1 MYYVKLTIFLI
12 CTFQL
17 KYSSK
22 IAFKSNIAA
31 FFTTLKGQEMPV
43 ILVVDDNPQMV
54 QLMQE
59 MVHLAGYKTEVAYS
73 GLEGLDK
80 AREGMPDLILV
91 DLMMPEID
99 GWELYHRLREF
110 TTIPII
116 FVTAYD
122 TPQNEAKAIALGAEG
137 FIGKDLTP
145 MELIQHIEF
154 VLQAG
159 NHADN
164 NEILH

>member
-1 MYYVKLTIFLI
+1 
-12 CTFQL
+12 
-17 KYSSK
+17 
-22 IAFKSNIAA
+22 
-31 FFTTLKGQEMPV
+31 MPV
-43 ILVVDDNPQMV
+43 ILVVDDNPQMAK
-54 QLMQE
+54 LMQE
-59 MVHLAGYKTEVAYS
+59 MVHLAGYETEVAYS

-122 TPQNEAKAIALGAEG
+122 TPQNEAKALALGAEG

-145 MELIQHIEF
+145 IQLVQHIKC
-154 VLQAG
+154 VLDSGSQP
-159 NHADN
+159 NR

>member
-1 MYYVKLTIFLI
+1 
-12 CTFQL
+12 
-17 KYSSK
+17 
-22 IAFKSNIAA
+22 
-31 FFTTLKGQEMPV
+31 MPV

-54 QLMQE
+54 KLIQE
-59 MVHLAGYKTEVAYS
+59 MVHLAGYETEVAYS

-145 MELIQHIEF
+145 IQLVQHIKF
-154 VLQAG
+154 VLESG
-159 NHADN
+159 NASSRS
-164 NEILH
+164 EILH

>member
-1 MYYVKLTIFLI
+1 
-12 CTFQL
+12 
-17 KYSSK
+17 
-22 IAFKSNIAA
+22 
-31 FFTTLKGQEMPV
+31 MPV

-54 QLMQE
+54 KLMQE
-59 MVHLAGYKTEVAYS
+59 MVHLAGYETEVAYS

-145 MELIQHIEF
+145 IHLVQHIKF
-154 VLQAG
+154 VLDSGSQP
-159 NHADN
+159 NR

>member
-1 MYYVKLTIFLI
+1 
-12 CTFQL
+12 
-17 KYSSK
+17 
-22 IAFKSNIAA
+22 
-31 FFTTLKGQEMPV
+31 MPV
-43 ILVVDDNPQMV
+43 ILVVDDNPQMAK
-54 QLMQE
+54 LTQE
-59 MVHLAGYKTEVAYS
+59 MVQLAGYKTEVAFS

-122 TPQNEAKAIALGAEG
+122 MPQNEAKAIALGAEG
-137 FIGKDLTP
+137 FIGKDLSP
-145 MELIQHIEF
+145 IQLVQYIQF
-154 VLQAG
+154 VLNEG
-159 NHADN
+159 NHPSQS
-164 NEILH
+164 EILH

>member
-1 MYYVKLTIFLI
+1 
-12 CTFQL
+12 
-17 KYSSK
+17 
-22 IAFKSNIAA
+22 
-31 FFTTLKGQEMPV
+31 MPV

-54 QLMQE
+54 KLMQE
-59 MVHLAGYKTEVAYS
+59 MVHLAGYETEVAYS

-145 MELIQHIEF
+145 IQLVQHIKF
-154 VLQAG
+154 VLESG
-159 NHADN
+159 NQPNRSDV
-164 NEILH
+164 LH

>member
-1 MYYVKLTIFLI
+1 MYYVNFSIFLI
-12 CTFQL
+12 CHSQL
-17 KYSSK
+17 KLRT
-22 IAFKSNIAA
+22 IAA
-31 FFTTLKGQEMPV
+31 DFRTNCPRTKGMPMPV

-54 QLMQE
+54 KLMQE
-59 MVHLAGYKTEVAYS
+59 MVQLAGYKTEVAFS

-80 AREGMPDLILV
+80 AKAGMPDLILV
-91 DLMMPEID
+91 DLMMPEMD

-122 TPQNEAKAIALGAEG
+122 TPQNEAKAIAIGAEG

-145 MELIQHIEF
+145 MQLVQQIQF
-154 VLQAG
+154 VLEAG
-159 NHADN
+159 NLPSKND
-164 NEILH
+164 ILH

>member
-1 MYYVKLTIFLI
+1 
-12 CTFQL
+12 
-17 KYSSK
+17 
-22 IAFKSNIAA
+22 
-31 FFTTLKGQEMPV
+31 MPV
-43 ILVVDDNPQMV
+43 ILVVDDNPHMVKLMQDMV
-54 QLMQE
+54 Q
-59 MVHLAGYKTEVAYS
+59 LAGYKTEVAFS

-80 AREGMPDLILV
+80 ARAGMPDLILV

-145 MELIQHIEF
+145 MQLVQHIQF
-154 VLQAG
+154 VLDAG
-159 NHADN
+159 NPPGQSN
-164 NEILH
+164 ILH

>member
-1 MYYVKLTIFLI
+1 
-12 CTFQL
+12 
-17 KYSSK
+17 
-22 IAFKSNIAA
+22 
-31 FFTTLKGQEMPV
+31 MPV
-43 ILVVDDNPQMV
+43 ILVVDDNPQMAK
-54 QLMQE
+54 LMQE
-59 MVHLAGYKTEVAYS
+59 MVHLAGYETEVAYS

-145 MELIQHIEF
+145 IQLVQHIKF
-154 VLQAG
+154 VLDSGSQP
-159 NHADN
+159 NR

>member
-1 MYYVKLTIFLI
+1 
-12 CTFQL
+12 
-17 KYSSK
+17 
-22 IAFKSNIAA
+22 
-31 FFTTLKGQEMPV
+31 MPV
-43 ILVVDDNPQMV
+43 ILVVDDNPQMAK
-54 QLMQE
+54 LMQD
-59 MVHLAGYKTEVAYS
+59 MVQLAGYETEVAFS

-91 DLMMPEID
+91 DLMMPELD

-137 FIGKDLTP
+137 FVGKDLTP
-145 MELIQHIEF
+145 MQLVQHIQF
-154 VLQAG
+154 VLG
-159 NHADN
+159 ADKRSDTG
-164 NEILH
+164 EILH

>member
-1 MYYVKLTIFLI
+1 
-12 CTFQL
+12 
-17 KYSSK
+17 
-22 IAFKSNIAA
+22 
-31 FFTTLKGQEMPV
+31 MPV
-43 ILVVDDNPQMV
+43 ILVVDDNPQMAK
-54 QLMQE
+54 LMQD
-59 MVHLAGYKTEVAYS
+59 MVQLAGYETEVAFS

-91 DLMMPEID
+91 DLMMPELD

-145 MELIQHIEF
+145 MQLVQHIQF
-154 VLQAG
+154 VLEAG
-159 NHADN
+159 NQQN
-164 NEILH
+164 KSETLH

>member
-1 MYYVKLTIFLI
+1 
-12 CTFQL
+12 
-17 KYSSK
+17 
-22 IAFKSNIAA
+22 
-31 FFTTLKGQEMPV
+31 MPV
-43 ILVVDDNPQMV
+43 ILVIDDNPQMA
-54 QLMQE
+54 QLMQD
-59 MVHLAGYKTEVAYS
+59 MVQLAGYETEVAFS
-73 GLEGLDK
+73 SLEGLDK
-80 AREGMPDLILV
+80 TREGMPDLILV
-91 DLMMPEID
+91 DLMMPEVD

-145 MELIQHIEF
+145 MQLVQHIQL
-154 VLQAG
+154 VLESG
-159 NHADN
+159 NQPTQ

>member
-1 MYYVKLTIFLI
+1 
-12 CTFQL
+12 
-17 KYSSK
+17 
-22 IAFKSNIAA
+22 
-31 FFTTLKGQEMPV
+31 MPV
-43 ILVVDDNPQMV
+43 ILVVDDNPQMAK
-54 QLMQE
+54 LMQE
-59 MVHLAGYKTEVAYS
+59 MVQLAGYETEVAFS

-122 TPQNEAKAIALGAEG
+122 TPHNEAKAIALGAEG

-145 MELIQHIEF
+145 MQLVQHIQF
-154 VLQAG
+154 VLGAG
-159 NHADN
+159 NQQN
-164 NEILH
+164 KSETLH

>member
-1 MYYVKLTIFLI
+1 
-12 CTFQL
+12 
-17 KYSSK
+17 
-22 IAFKSNIAA
+22 
-31 FFTTLKGQEMPV
+31 MPV
-43 ILVVDDNPQMV
+43 ILVVDDNPQMAK
-54 QLMQE
+54 LMQD
-59 MVHLAGYKTEVAYS
+59 MVQLAGYQTEVAFS

-91 DLMMPEID
+91 DLMMPELD

-145 MELIQHIEF
+145 MQLVQHIQF
-154 VLQAG
+154 VLEAG
-159 NHADN
+159 NQPDRG
-164 NEILH
+164 ETLH

>member
-1 MYYVKLTIFLI
+1 
-12 CTFQL
+12 
-17 KYSSK
+17 
-22 IAFKSNIAA
+22 
-31 FFTTLKGQEMPV
+31 MPV
-43 ILVVDDNPQMV
+43 ILVVDDNPQMAK
-54 QLMQE
+54 LMQD
-59 MVHLAGYKTEVAYS
+59 MVQLAGYETEVAFS

-80 AREGMPDLILV
+80 ARDGMPDLILV

-99 GWELYHRLREF
+99 GWELYHRLRQF

-145 MELIQHIEF
+145 MQLVQHIQF
-154 VLQAG
+154 VLEAG
-159 NHADN
+159 DRPNKGDT
-164 NEILH
+164 LH

>member
-1 MYYVKLTIFLI
+1 
-12 CTFQL
+12 
-17 KYSSK
+17 
-22 IAFKSNIAA
+22 
-31 FFTTLKGQEMPV
+31 MPV
-43 ILVVDDNPQMV
+43 ILVVDDNPQMAK
-54 QLMQE
+54 LMQD
-59 MVHLAGYKTEVAYS
+59 MVQLAGYETEVAFS

-91 DLMMPEID
+91 DLMMPELD

-145 MELIQHIEF
+145 MQLVQHIQF
-154 VLQAG
+154 VLEAG
-159 NHADN
+159 NQQDRS
-164 NEILH
+164 ETLH

>member
-1 MYYVKLTIFLI
+1 
-12 CTFQL
+12 
-17 KYSSK
+17 
-22 IAFKSNIAA
+22 
-31 FFTTLKGQEMPV
+31 MPV
-43 ILVVDDNPQMV
+43 ILVVDDNPQMAK
-54 QLMQE
+54 LMQE
-59 MVHLAGYKTEVAYS
+59 MVELAGYETEIAYS

-91 DLMMPEID
+91 DLMMPELD

-145 MELIQHIEF
+145 IQLVQHIKF
-154 VLQAG
+154 VLDSGSLPSKQ
-159 NHADN
+159 
-164 NEILH
+164 EVLH

>member
-1 MYYVKLTIFLI
+1 
-12 CTFQL
+12 
-17 KYSSK
+17 
-22 IAFKSNIAA
+22 
-31 FFTTLKGQEMPV
+31 MPV

-54 QLMQE
+54 KLMQE
-59 MVHLAGYKTEVAYS
+59 MVHLAGYETEVAYS

-99 GWELYHRLREF
+99 GWELYHRLREI

-145 MELIQHIEF
+145 IQLVQHIKF
-154 VLQAG
+154 VLDSGSQP
-159 NHADN
+159 NR

>member
-1 MYYVKLTIFLI
+1 
-12 CTFQL
+12 
-17 KYSSK
+17 
-22 IAFKSNIAA
+22 
-31 FFTTLKGQEMPV
+31 MPV
-43 ILVVDDNPQMV
+43 ILVVDDNPQMAK
-54 QLMQE
+54 LMQD
-59 MVHLAGYKTEVAYS
+59 MVQLAGYKTEVAFS

-145 MELIQHIEF
+145 MQLVQHIQF
-154 VLQAG
+154 VLEAG
-159 NHADN
+159 NQQDR
-164 NEILH
+164 NETLH

>member
-1 MYYVKLTIFLI
+1 
-12 CTFQL
+12 
-17 KYSSK
+17 
-22 IAFKSNIAA
+22 
-31 FFTTLKGQEMPV
+31 MPV
-43 ILVVDDNPQMV
+43 ILVVDDNPQMAK
-54 QLMQE
+54 LMQD
-59 MVHLAGYKTEVAYS
+59 MVQLAGYQTEVAFS

-91 DLMMPEID
+91 DLMMPELD

-145 MELIQHIEF
+145 MQLVQHIQF
-154 VLQAG
+154 VLEAG
-159 NHADN
+159 NQQDRG
-164 NEILH
+164 ETLL

>member
-1 MYYVKLTIFLI
+1 MVS
-12 CTFQL
+12 Q
-17 KYSSK
+17 SSHD
-22 IAFKSNIAA
+22 
-31 FFTTLKGQEMPV
+31 KGMTMPV
-43 ILVVDDNPQMV
+43 ILVVDDNPQMAK
-54 QLMQE
+54 LMQD
-59 MVHLAGYKTEVAYS
+59 MVQLAGYQTEVAFS

-80 AREGMPDLILV
+80 ARDGMPDLILV

-145 MELIQHIEF
+145 MQLVQHIEF
-154 VLQAG
+154 VLEAG
-159 NHADN
+159 DHPDQS
-164 NEILH
+164 ETLH

>member
-1 MYYVKLTIFLI
+1 MCYVNLPIFPISL
-12 CTFQL
+12 F
-17 KYSSK
+17 
-22 IAFKSNIAA
+22 
-31 FFTTLKGQEMPV
+31 TLKCRKGSGGKAITYLLPKDIMPV
-43 ILVVDDNPQMV
+43 ILVVDDNPKMV
-54 QLMQE
+54 QLMQD
-59 MVHLAGYKTEVAYS
+59 MVQLAGYDTEVAFS

-80 AREGMPDLILV
+80 ARAGMPDLILV

-137 FIGKDLTP
+137 FIGKDFTP
-145 MELIQHIEF
+145 MQLIQHIEF
-154 VLQAG
+154 VLKA
-159 NHADN
+159 NTPPAP
-164 NEILH
+164 NELLH